1 MHTTQGNSMGR
12 RTIRKKEI
20 TSPDRIEASVFEQD
34 EKTCGAPHNLGRKY
48 KKAKK
53 KK

>member
-1 MHTTQGNSMGR
+1 MGR
-12 RTIRKKEI
+12 RTIRKKDI
-20 TSPDRIEASVFEQD
+20 TSPDRIEASGFEQD
-34 EKTCGAPHNLGRKY
+34 EKTCGTPHNLRGKY